1 MKLKNKIISIFIT
14 IMIIASQT
22 AFAEPLYLYMS
33 GKTTDTDVIGA
44 TVLVVDKGTDRSN
57 ISASD
62 IKYIGQ
68 GNVDEN
74 GAFSIKLPFMNE
86 SNYDFYSNLNFSLS
100 AKTKTVY
107 VSSEGNDSNTGNS
120 ADSAYKTM
128 SKALERINEIKEI
141 VISGSVDYVN
151 TTAKS
156 DETLVI
162 KGASSSATLNLPKNV
177 KLTCPLTLSNLKVKT
192 STEVTNDAG
201 DYISTIHANGYHFT
215 VESTVDSL
223 SSQNRMIVY
232 GASSGAYTG
241 DTHLTLLGGSYA
253 NVFGG
258 GNTLVTGNTYITL
271 GGNFNKGDSMYDSDS
286 ANFKKDY
293 RIYGGGNAAAVT
305 GTTNITLKGNAVAS
319 YIYASGKASGAV
331 MEQGNINIE
340 GGKVGQII
348 GFASGADSVSDINIT
363 VTGGVMESIFGGSN
377 SSNVSGSVCIN
388 LLGGEVLRRIY
399 GGCYNNTSGIS
410 YSSTAYVNGP
420 ITIVIGKD
428 AKLITGTGLSSDNK
442 KNMGVFPGSRI
453 SSQNTAEKKAVVYL
467 DDCYS
472 TFSGK
477 IGEQAT
483 DLGSSLMKPN
493 ATVNYTIKASGN
505 GKVSGT
511 NTAGSFYINPD
522 YLHFGTVDSDATAYY
537 NQNAA
542 ISTGTHTVTFTRD
555 FTISGI
561 DASAN
566 DTQVNTNVSVTA
578 KNTAGEKNPRII
590 VALYDP
596 ADGDRMLDVSQ
607 IDTKNITG
615 NIVPFT
621 FNCSLT
627 ANKPYT
633 VKAYIWTEDDKPLTT
648 SYSVTLTK

>member
-1 MKLKNKIISIFIT
+1 MNLKNKIISIFLI

-57 ISASD
+57 ISATD

-68 GNVDEN
+68 GSVDEN
-74 GAFSIKLPFMNE
+74 GVFFIKLPFMNE
-86 SNYDFYSNLNFSLS
+86 SNYDFYSNLDFSLS

-151 TTAKS
+151 TTAAS

-162 KGASSSATLNLPKNV
+162 KGATSSATLNLPKNV

-201 DYISTIHANGYHFT
+201 DYLSTIHANGYHFT

-232 GASSGAYTG
+232 GASTGAYTG

-305 GTTNITLKGNAVAS
+305 GTTNVTLKGNAVAS
-319 YIYASGKASGAV
+319 YIYATGKASGAV

-363 VTGGVMESIFGGSN
+363 VTGGIMESIFGGSN

-399 GGCYNNTSGIS
+399 GGCYNNTSDFS
-410 YSSTAYVNGP
+410 YSSTAYFNGP
-420 ITIVIGKD
+420 ITIAIGKD
-428 AKLITGTGLSSDNK
+428 AKLITGSGLSSDNK
-442 KNMGVFPGSRI
+442 KNMGLFPGSRL
-453 SSQNTAEKKAVVYL
+453 SSQNTAEKKTIIYL
-467 DDCYS
+467 NTTC
-472 TFSGK
+472 K
-477 IGEQAT
+477 IGEQAS
-483 DLGSSLMKPN
+483 DIASLMMKPN
-493 ATVNYTIKASGN
+493 ATVNTTINASAG
-505 GKVSGT
+505 GKVFGT
-511 NTAGSFYINPD
+511 ETEGQFYIQPD

-615 NIVPFT
+615 NKVPFT

-627 ANKPYT
+627 ANKTYT